1 MLTSNYHTH
10 TYRCGHAL
18 GKDEEYVLEALSL
31 GIRNLGFSDHIMLPG
46 FSEPGVRGDYSLFDD
61 YKNSITSLRKKYKD
75 QMNIYL
81 GFEAESFLY
90 YMPYYSEL
98 VNNKVI
104 DYLVLGNHSAM
115 NENQEIFCSFRR
127 ITNPSQLYLYKDL
140 AISAISSGLF
150 SIFAHPDYFMYSIQ
164 NFDND
169 CKKISREIIE
179 TCIAYDVPLEI
190 NVAGIRNGKK
200 KIGSSSRWIY
210 PTNDFFSIVK
220 KYPNAKCIIGL
231 DAHHPNQISD
241 TSANYEAVKFAKEFD
256 LNIVDKLDKIK
267 LN

>member
-1 MLTSNYHTH
+1 
-10 TYRCGHAL
+10 
-18 GKDEEYVLEALSL
+18 
-31 GIRNLGFSDHIMLPG
+31 
-46 FSEPGVRGDYSLFDD
+46 
-61 YKNSITSLRKKYKD
+61 
-75 QMNIYL
+75 
-81 GFEAESFLY
+81 
-90 YMPYYSEL
+90 
-98 VNNKVI
+98 
-104 DYLVLGNHSAM
+104 
-115 NENQEIFCSFRR
+115 
-127 ITNPSQLYLYKDL
+127 
-140 AISAISSGLF
+140 
-150 SIFAHPDYFMYSIQ
+150 MYSIQ